1 MKAKRILTVQDISCV
16 GQCSITVA
24 LPIIS
29 ACGIETCILPSAVLS
44 THTGGFTDWIF
55 RDLEEDMPLIMK
67 HWMSEG
73 IDFDAVYTG
82 YLGGIRQVD
91 HVVDI
96 LDSVKLPGGLTIVDP
111 VMADRGEL
119 YSGYGMDYV
128 EKIKELCKRADYIL
142 PNISEACLMT
152 GMVYRDSYGDGYDEY
167 IEQLLDGLEKLSG
180 GAVILTGVEFE
191 NSEKGVAVSCKGER
205 KRYSHRKVNGE
216 FSGAGDVF
224 ASVFVGAILRGEQAF
239 EAVKTAADFTL
250 LCVLNTSGDGS
261 HTYGLRF
268 EEKIPELIEML
279 K

>member
-44 THTGGFTDWIF
+44 THTGGFTGWTF
-55 RDLEEDMPLIMK
+55 RDLEEDMPLIMR
-67 HWMSEG
+67 HWLSEG

-91 HVVDI
+91 HVIDV
-96 LDSVKLPGGLTIVDP
+96 LDSVKTPEGLTIVDP
-111 VMADRGEL
+111 VMADSGVL

-128 EKIKELCKRADYIL
+128 EKIKELCKRADFLL
-142 PNISEACLMT
+142 PNVSEACLLT
-152 GMVYRDSYGDGYDEY
+152 GTEYRDDYGDEY
-167 IEQLLDGLEKLSG
+167 IEELLSALEKISG
-180 GAVILTGVEFE
+180 GAVILTGVKFE
-191 NSEKGVAVSCKGER
+191 NGEKGVAAACDGKHS
-205 KRYSHRKVNGE
+205 RYGHECVDGE

-224 ASVFVGAILRGEQAF
+224 ASVFAGSLLRGKPTLD
-239 EAVKTAADFTL
+239 AVRIAADFTL
-250 LCVLNTSGDGS
+250 LCVKNTSGDGS

-268 EEKIPELIEML
+268 EEKIPELTEML
-279 K
+279 KQ